1 MALRWSARNGRCS
14 RAGRTRVSAEVTQG
28 QSHPARELATDY
40 SQRAAAYAR
49 HWGPVI
55 HPMADPLLTSM
66 PWADAKTILDVGTGT
81 GALWPLI
88 QAAAPA
94 ARLWGVDAAE
104 GMLRAG
110 NEALRGRVA
119 VMDAQWLGIRPMR
132 FDAALMLFV
141 LFHVS
146 DPDIALRQVFDVL
159 RPGGLLGLVV
169 WGEDPGLPG
178 RDIWSEE
185 LDRAGAA
192 PDPRDASVMR
202 QSWMDTPGK
211 LTDLIERNRFV
222 TERVWSRRFSH
233 GWHVDDLFTT
243 QTQCGLP
250 SRRLESLDADAR
262 RDCMGRVRA
271 RLQRLTAAELE
282 YRVEVIYG
290 MGRRKG

>member
-1 MALRWSARNGRCS
+1 M
-14 RAGRTRVSAEVTQG
+14 TQAH
-28 QSHPARELATDY
+28 SSPPRDLAADY

-49 HWGPVI
+49 HWGPLI
-55 HPMADPLLTSM
+55 HPMADPLLSEM
-66 PWADAKTILDVGTGT
+66 PLKEARDILDVGTGT

-110 NEALRGRVA
+110 HEALRGRVA
-119 VMDAQWLGIRPMR
+119 AMDAQWLGIRPMR

-159 RPGGLLGLVV
+159 RAGGLLGLVV

-178 RDIWSEE
+178 REIWSEE
-185 LDRAGAA
+185 LDRVGAA
-192 PDPRDASVMR
+192 PDPRDPSVMR
-202 QSWMDTPGK
+202 HSWMDTPGK
-211 LTDLIERNRFV
+211 LTDLIERNRFA
-222 TERVWSRRFSH
+222 TERAWSRRFSH
-233 GWHVDDLFTT
+233 SWQVDDLLTT

-262 RDCMGRVRA
+262 VECVDRVRA
-271 RLQRLTAAELE
+271 RLQLLTPAELQ
-282 YRVEVIYG
+282 YRVEVIYAI
-290 MGRRKG
+290 GRRKG

>member
-1 MALRWSARNGRCS
+1 MDRIQGARAALALTAPHAQVKPTARDPVQQLSA
-14 RAGRTRVSAEVTQG
+14 
-28 QSHPARELATDY
+28 DY
-40 SQRAAAYAR
+40 SQRAASYAR
-49 HWGPVI
+49 HWAPVI

-110 NEALRGRVA
+110 HAALRGRVA
-119 VMDAQWLGIRPMR
+119 VMDAQWLGIREGT

-159 RPGGLLGLVV
+159 RSGGLLGLVV

-185 LDRAGAA
+185 LDRLGAA
-192 PDPRDASVMR
+192 PDPRDPSVMR
-202 QSWMDTPGK
+202 QSWMDTPKK

-233 GWHVDDLFTT
+233 AWQVDELLTT

-262 RDCMGRVRA
+262 RECVDRVRD
-271 RLQRLTAAELE
+271 RLQLLTPAELE
-282 YRVEVIYG
+282 YRVEVIYAI
-290 MGRRKG
+290 GRRKN

>member
-1 MALRWSARNGRCS
+1 MA
-14 RAGRTRVSAEVTQG
+14 
-28 QSHPARELATDY
+28 H
-40 SQRAAAYAR
+40 
-49 HWGPVI
+49 
-55 HPMADPLLTSM
+55 PLLSEM
-66 PWADAKTILDVGTGT
+66 PLEDATAILDVGTGT

-94 ARLWGVDAAE
+94 ARLWGVDGAE

-110 NEALRGRVA
+110 RDSLRGSVA
-119 VMDAQWLGIRPMR
+119 VMDAQWLGIRPAR

-146 DPDIALRQVFDVL
+146 DPDVALRQVLDVL

-178 RDIWSEE
+178 REVWSEE
-185 LDRAGAA
+185 LDRVGAA
-192 PDPRDASVMR
+192 PDPRDPSVMR
-202 QSWMDTPGK
+202 QSWMDTPNK

-222 TERVWSRRFSH
+222 TDRVWSRRFSH
-233 GWHVDDLFTT
+233 AWQVDDLLAT

-262 RDCMGRVRA
+262 LVCVDRVRA
-271 RLQRLTAAELE
+271 RLRLLTPAELE
-282 YRVEVIYG
+282 YRVEVIYAI
-290 MGRRKG
+290 GRRKN